1 MSRDHGLALAFAV
14 VSSHLNGR
22 KNFSEAVPLK
32 LTKNNMTEIK
42 NERFA

>member
-32 LTKNNMTEIK
+32 LTKNNMAAIK

>member
-1 MSRDHGLALAFAV
+1 MSRDHSLALAFAV

-32 LTKNNMTEIK
+32 LTKNNMTAIK
-42 NERFA
+42 NERYA

>member
-22 KNFSEAVPLK
+22 KNFSDAVPLK

-42 NERFA
+42 NGRFA

>member
-1 MSRDHGLALAFAV
+1 MSRDQGLALAFAV

-32 LTKNNMTEIK
+32 LTKNNMTAIK
-42 NERFA
+42 NERYA